1 MLCFVDVKQ
10 LLIKTIKKMKK
21 DLIISKLTIMGV
33 YTYVGFAITQKATSK
48 LAEEKTEEGESI
60 TIEKK
65 AVNSIIFAD
74 KQGSLFYLNNN
85 EIVDFTEEKPYGMF
99 QKFMNGFN
107 STYRVELNQNFEYTI
122 NPDL

>member
-85 EIVDFTEEKPYGMF
+85 EIVDFTEEKPYGM
-99 QKFMNGFN
+99 
-107 STYRVELNQNFEYTI
+107 TI
-122 NPDL
+122 NMGGDDKTVVSIVYKKA